1 MKTVR
6 EMETDQYLSPT
17 FFIDCDSVSIRK
29 QSREVIGS
37 EIREREKATN
47 LFFFVRDKIKYSLYA
62 PRSSPEDFRAS
73 QILSRGEGYC
83 VQKAVLLVAL
93 ARAADIPA
101 RLRFSKIRNH
111 LTPPELLEKRGT
123 NVFAYH
129 GLAELYIEGFWI
141 KATPTYD
148 LNYCKKTGTI
158 PVHFDGTKDALL
170 PPRALDGKPHVEY
183 LRDQGFFK
191 DLPFDELRRASTS
204 AKYITS

>member
-6 EMETDQYLSPT
+6 EMKADQYLSPT
-17 FFIDCDSVSIRK
+17 FFIDCDTVSVREK
-29 QSREVIGS
+29 SRELTGS
-37 EIREREKATN
+37 EIREREKATKI
-47 LFFFVRDKIKYSLYA
+47 FFFVRDKIKYSLYV

-93 ARAADIPA
+93 ARAAGIPA

-111 LTPPELLEKRGT
+111 LTSPELLEKRGT

-129 GLAELYIEGFWI
+129 GLAELYIESSWI

-148 LNYCKKTGTI
+148 LNYCEKTGTI

-170 PPRALDGKPHVEY
+170 PPRAMDGRPHIKY
-183 LRDQGFFK
+183 LKDRGFFK
-191 DLPFDELRRASTS
+191 DLPFDELRRASIS
-204 AKYITS
+204 SKYIAS

>member
-6 EMETDQYLSPT
+6 EMETDRYLSPT
-17 FFIDCDSVSIRK
+17 FFIDCDTVSVRK
-29 QSREVIGS
+29 KSHEVSGS
-37 EIREREKATN
+37 EIGEQEKATS
-47 LFFFVRDKIKYSLYA
+47 LFFFVRDKIKYSLYVS
-62 PRSSPEDFRAS
+62 RSSPEDFRAS

-123 NVFAYH
+123 NVFEYH
-129 GLAELYIEGFWI
+129 GLAELYIEGSWI

-148 LNYCKKTGTI
+148 LGYCEKTGTI

-170 PPRALDGKPHVEY
+170 PPHALDGRPHIEY
-183 LRDQGFFK
+183 LKDRGFFK
-191 DLPFDELRRASTS
+191 DLPFDELQRASIS
-204 AKYITS
+204 SKYIAP

>member
-6 EMETDQYLSPT
+6 EMGTDQYLSPT
-17 FFIDCDSVSIRK
+17 FFIDSDTVSVREK
-29 QSREVIGS
+29 SREVIGS

-47 LFFFVRDKIKYSLYA
+47 LFFFVRDKIKYSHYVS
-62 PRSSPEDFRAS
+62 RSSPEDFRAS
-73 QILSRGEGYC
+73 QILSRGAGYC

-129 GLAELYIEGFWI
+129 GLAELYLESSWI

-148 LNYCKKTGTI
+148 LDYCKKTGTT
-158 PVHFDGTKDALL
+158 PVHFDGKKDALL
-170 PPRALDGKPHVEY
+170 PPRTLDGRPHIEY
-183 LRDQGFFK
+183 LKDRGFFH
-191 DLPFDELRRASTS
+191 DLPFNELQKASIS
-204 AKYITS
+204 SKYITP

>member
-6 EMETDQYLSPT
+6 EVETEQYLHPT
-17 FFIDCDSVSIRK
+17 FFIDCDTLSVRK
-29 QSREVIGS
+29 KSQEVIGS

-47 LFFFVRDKIKYSLYA
+47 LFFFVRDKIKYSLYV

-93 ARAADIPA
+93 VRAADIPA
-101 RLRFSKIRNH
+101 RLRFSKIRNY
-111 LTPPELLEKRGT
+111 LTPPDLVEKRGT

-129 GLAELYIEGFWI
+129 GLAELYLEGSWI

-148 LNYCKKTGTI
+148 LDYCKKTGTI

-170 PPRALDGKPHVEY
+170 PPRAQDGRPHIEY
-183 LRDQGFFK
+183 LQDRGFFK
-191 DLPFDELRRASTS
+191 DLPFDELQRASIS
-204 AKYITS
+204 SKYIKS

>member
-17 FFIDCDSVSIRK
+17 FFIDCDTGSVREKS
-29 QSREVIGS
+29 QEVIGS

-47 LFFFVRDKIKYSLYA
+47 IFFFVRDKIKYSLYV
-62 PRSSPEDFRAS
+62 PRSLPEDFRAS

-83 VQKAVLLVAL
+83 VQKAVLFVAL

-111 LTPPELLEKRGT
+111 LTPQELLEKRGT

-129 GLAELYIEGFWI
+129 GLAELYIEGSWI

-148 LNYCKKTGTI
+148 LDYCKKTGTI

-170 PPRALDGKPHVEY
+170 PPRALDGRPHIEY
-183 LRDQGFFK
+183 LKDRGFFK
-191 DLPFDELRRASTS
+191 DLPFDELRGASIS
-204 AKYITS
+204 SKYITS

>member
-1 MKTVR
+1 MKTVP
-6 EMETDQYLSPT
+6 EMKADQYLSPT
-17 FFIDCDSVSIRK
+17 FFIDCDTVSVREK
-29 QSREVIGS
+29 SRELTGS
-37 EIREREKATN
+37 EIREREKATKI
-47 LFFFVRDKIKYSLYA
+47 FFFVRDKIKYSLYV

-93 ARAADIPA
+93 ARAAGIPA

-111 LTPPELLEKRGT
+111 LTSPELLEKRGT

-129 GLAELYIEGFWI
+129 GLAELYIESSWI

-148 LNYCKKTGTI
+148 LNYCEKTGTI

-170 PPRALDGKPHVEY
+170 PPRAMDGRPHIKY
-183 LRDQGFFK
+183 LKDRGFFK
-191 DLPFDELRRASTS
+191 DLPFDELRRASIS
-204 AKYITS
+204 SKYIAS

>member
-6 EMETDQYLSPT
+6 EMKADQYLSPT
-17 FFIDCDSVSIRK
+17 FFIDCDTVSVREKSQELIR
-29 QSREVIGS
+29 S

-47 LFFFVRDKIKYSLYA
+47 IFFFVRDKIKYSIYV

-93 ARAADIPA
+93 ARAAGIPA

-111 LTPPELLEKRGT
+111 LTSPGLLEKRGT

-129 GLAELYIEGFWI
+129 GLAELYIEGSWI

-148 LNYCKKTGTI
+148 LNYCEKTGTI

-170 PPRALDGKPHVEY
+170 PPSALDGRPHIEY
-183 LRDQGFFK
+183 LKDRGFYK
-191 DLPFDELRRASTS
+191 DLPFDELRKASIS
-204 AKYITS
+204 SKYIAS

>member
-17 FFIDCDSVSIRK
+17 FFIDCDNVFVRK
-29 QSREVIGS
+29 KSQEVIGS

-47 LFFFVRDKIKYSLYA
+47 LFFFVRDKIKYSLYVS
-62 PRSSPEDFRAS
+62 RSSPEDFRAS
-73 QILSRGEGYC
+73 HILSRGEGYC

-101 RLRFSKIRNH
+101 RLRFSKIKNH
-111 LTPPELLEKRGT
+111 LTPKELLEKRGT
-123 NVFAYH
+123 NVFEYH
-129 GLAELYIEGFWI
+129 GLAELYIEGSWI

-158 PVHFDGTKDALL
+158 PVYFDGTKDALL
-170 PPRALDGKPHVEY
+170 PPCALDGRPHIEY
-183 LRDQGFFK
+183 LKDQGFFK

-204 AKYITS
+204 SKYITS

>member
-62 PRSSPEDFRAS
+62 PRASPKDFRAS

-93 ARAADIPA
+93 ARAADISA
-101 RLRFSKIRNH
+101 RLRFSTIRNH

-129 GLAELYIEGFWI
+129 GLAELYIEDSWI

-148 LNYCKKTGTI
+148 LDYCKKTGTI

-170 PPRALDGKPHVEY
+170 PPRALDGRPHIEY
-183 LRDQGFFK
+183 LKDRGFFK
-191 DLPFDELRRASTS
+191 DLPFDELRRASIS
-204 AKYITS
+204 SKYITS